1 MKYTALASMDEDVST
16 VAFGTAPLG
25 QLFGPVP
32 LDHGLRTVQE
42 AIELGINLFDT
53 SPYYGDGEER
63 LGIALRGRRDEVLIS
78 TKAGRYPGEV
88 FDFSPTRIRDSL
100 HNSLRLL
107 RTDYVDVFF
116 LHDVDFVDI
125 DGIAAESIDTAQDL
139 KAEGKCRIIGTSG
152 YGLGAAKRII
162 LEADP
167 RIGEQIK
174 WNAPSFGYAGADRVT
189 MRLQP
194 GDRLQLIFHRGAK
207 VRDSAGFE
215 FEDGSGLMEWVAPD
229 RAVLTLR
236 DLEDVRARR
245 PVLQNVV
252 PRWIAATS

>member
-1 MKYTALASMDEDVST
+1 MPGKPVDVD
-16 VAFGTAPLG
+16 AFIAA
-25 QLFGPVP
+25 
-32 LDHGLRTVQE
+32 LDHPQRPAIAELR
-42 AIELGINLFDT
+42 
-53 SPYYGDGEER
+53 
-63 LGIALRGRRDEVLIS
+63 
-78 TKAGRYPGEV
+78 
-88 FDFSPTRIRDSL
+88 
-100 HNSLRLL
+100 
-107 RTDYVDVFF
+107 
-116 LHDVDFVDI
+116 
-125 DGIAAESIDTAQDL
+125 
-139 KAEGKCRIIGTSG
+139 
-152 YGLGAAKRII
+152 RII

-207 VRDSAGFE
+207 VRDSAGFQ

-245 PVLQNVV
+245 PVLQDVV